1 MTLSPDISFHN
12 LRPSALIRDD
22 IASRIDQLRLYC
34 DDLISCRVV
43 VEKPHRRHERGN
55 RFHVAIE
62 VAVPGAEIV
71 VTHASALKS
80 PAADGHDEWKK
91 SLEVDAMRADL
102 QLVIREAFD
111 VARRRL
117 KDHLR
122 RRRAAPRA
130 GSLSESH
137 PRSPVPALR

>member
-1 MTLSPDISFHN
+1 MTRSSDISFHN

-22 IASRIDQLRLYC
+22 IARRIARLRLQC

-43 VEKPHRRHERGN
+43 VEKPHRHHERGN

-62 VAVPGAEIV
+62 VAVPGADIA
-71 VTHASALKS
+71 VTRTSALRRG
-80 PAADGHDEWKK
+80 AAEGQDGWTK

-102 QLVIREAFD
+102 QLVVREAFD

-117 KDHLR
+117 RDYAR
-122 RRRAAPRA
+122 RRKAAQRAA
-130 GSLSESH
+130 
-137 PRSPVPALR
+137 